1 MNDVNTED
9 TPVTTSVK
17 VIASIAPRINL
28 AFQQNAV
35 PVIAELRIQNE
46 TEREL
51 SDVTISIGSVPPV
64 VQPKVLRIDRVR
76 AGGTHHVSL
85 VDLTLDPGI
94 LVELREA
101 TKAKLTVKV
110 ADTAGPVATIEHDID
125 MLTPNHWAGM
135 SAAPE
140 LIAALVQPNDPSV
153 DAVLRIASAKL
164 SSAGRAPGIDG
175 YTSGLKMRAWEIAE
189 AIWAALV
196 DQNIAYVLPPA
207 SFEQEGQKIRFP
219 SDILDRKVGTC
230 LDLTLLYAACL
241 EQAGLNPV
249 IVLTQGHAF
258 AGVWLKDE
266 DFSLPV
272 IEDAQTLRKRLGLEE
287 MVCVETTL
295 IGKYLSYL
303 RTLDHVIMK
312 KIKCLKVHT
321 DELTLYD

>member
-17 VIASIAPRINL
+17 VIASIAQRINL

-35 PVIAELRIQNE
+35 PVIAAFRIENGPEL
-46 TEREL
+46 
-51 SDVTISIGSVPPV
+51 
-64 VQPKVLRIDRVR
+64 
-76 AGGTHHVSL
+76 
-85 VDLTLDPGI
+85 
-94 LVELREA
+94 
-101 TKAKLTVKV
+101 
-110 ADTAGPVATIEHDID
+110 
-125 MLTPNHWAGM
+125 
-135 SAAPE
+135 E
-140 LIAALVQPNDPSV
+140 LIAALVQRNDPSV
-153 DAVLRIASAKL
+153 AVVLRIASSKL

-175 YTSGLKMRAWEIAE
+175 YPSGLKTRAWEIAE

-272 IEDAQTLRKRLGLEE
+272 I
-287 MVCVETTL
+287 
-295 IGKYLSYL
+295 
-303 RTLDHVIMK
+303 
-312 KIKCLKVHT
+312 
-321 DELTLYD
+321 

>member
-110 ADTAGPVATIEHDID
+110 ADTAGPVAIIEHDID
-125 MLTPNHWAGM
+125 MLAPNHWAGM
-135 SAAPE
+135 SVAPE

-153 DAVLRIASAKL
+153 DVVLRIASSKL
-164 SSAGRAPGIDG
+164 SSAGRAPG
-175 YTSGLKMRAWEIAE
+175 YYHRSQSRPKSA
-189 AIWAALV
+189 
-196 DQNIAYVLPPA
+196 
-207 SFEQEGQKIRFP
+207 
-219 SDILDRKVGTC
+219 
-230 LDLTLLYAACL
+230 
-241 EQAGLNPV
+241 
-249 IVLTQGHAF
+249 
-258 AGVWLKDE
+258 
-266 DFSLPV
+266 
-272 IEDAQTLRKRLGLEE
+272 
-287 MVCVETTL
+287 VE
-295 IGKYLSYL
+295 K
-303 RTLDHVIMK
+303 
-312 KIKCLKVHT
+312 
-321 DELTLYD
+321 